1 MSIDWPKGERFFT
14 DILERSKHGVVVLEI
29 SGEIVF
35 ENGII
40 SKPLGVKS
48 YTDEISSID
57 TLCVGDKP
65 LIRIE
70 ENADSNDTVE
80 LSLCRG
86 NQTATILATVEKIT
100 VDSRN
105 YFVLWCQKSVLEDR
119 AASDFSEVVDSSPT
133 SPAFLEQIREL
144 FTSTETTNI
153 AESGLNILTDWIGL
167 DIGCIWLV
175 QEETNDFVRVATTGK
190 ATELLSPRPT
200 FDMNR
205 SLAGQAFRRKEAV
218 FDQPKSQSE
227 GSPIDWA
234 NLHVP
239 IGSVGVFTVFF
250 PNINELEQQTTYIEG
265 LADLI
270 ATALGQLAN
279 NQHREE
285 SPNNRIPIDQ
295 ILTGAAEGQDIGE
308 VGKAVSLRLVRNSVC
323 NSAWFVTTDRNGTW
337 REIKS
342 VAGEREPP
350 ADPDEFF
357 SRTDGNPISRAI
369 ETNTVVVTEQRWTVT
384 NENGNNKKSVSNSV
398 VVPVSYGNHAYGV
411 IVIHDIDD
419 TINENIRWQFRVLG
433 ECIGI
438 VASAVEKKKLLLS
451 ERVQQLEFEVTDP
464 ACLAVAVSNETDAD
478 CEIEYQTLTTDGCH
492 LCYLYVKKDTPQ
504 EVRDA
509 VESIENISRADVVS
523 TDTEGTLLEVI
534 KPDSGAEVMT
544 DVGAT
549 VTQASAE
556 GGIGRLTVEAPVE
569 ADVHKIVEAYTTYNT
584 GSRLVAK
591 REVDKSAATVE
602 GLADT
607 LDNTWTKKQRSA
619 MQAAYYAGYFDWP
632 RENSAEEIAD
642 TLGISPAT
650 FHEHIRAAERKL
662 LETICADNSRVQ
674 W

>member
-1 MSIDWPKGERFFT
+1 MSINWPGDERFFT
-14 DILERSKHGVVVLEI
+14 EVLESSKHGVVVLGT

-35 ENGII
+35 ENGIL
-40 SKPLGVKS
+40 SDSLGVES

-57 TLCVGDKP
+57 TLCVRDEP
-65 LIRIE
+65 LDRIR
-70 ENADSNDTVE
+70 ENAGSNNTVE
-80 LSLCRG
+80 LSLRRHD
-86 NQTATILATVEKIT
+86 QAATILATVEQLT
-100 VDSRN
+100 VDATE
-105 YFVLWCQKSVLEDR
+105 YLVLWCQESIFENR
-119 AASDFSEVVDSSPT
+119 STSDFSGVVDSFST
-133 SPAFLEQIREL
+133 SPAFFEHINGL
-144 FTSTETTNI
+144 FSSTKTTNI
-153 AESGLNILTDWIGL
+153 AESGLELLTDCIGL
-167 DIGCIWLV
+167 DVGCIWHF
-175 QEETNDFVRVATTGK
+175 QEETDEFVRTATTGEADK
-190 ATELLSPRPT
+190 LLAPRPT

-218 FDQPKSQSE
+218 FDQSE
-227 GSPIDWA
+227 HQPNDDPTDWA

-239 IGSVGVFTVFF
+239 IGGDGVLTVFF
-250 PNINELEQQTTYIEG
+250 TDTVDLERQTTQIEA

-270 ATALGQLAN
+270 ATALDQLAN
-279 NQHREE
+279 NQLREE

-295 ILTGAAEGQDIGE
+295 ILAGAAQGQDIGE
-308 VGKAVSLRLVRNSVC
+308 VGKAVSLRLVKNSVC
-323 NSAWFVTTDRNGTW
+323 NSAWFVTTDVDGTW
-337 REIKS
+337 REIES

-357 SRTDGNPISRAI
+357 SRADGNPISRAI
-369 ETNTVVVTEQRWTVT
+369 ETDTVVVSEQRWTVT
-384 NENGNNKKSVSNSV
+384 NENGNNKESVSNSV
-398 VVPVSYGNHAYGV
+398 VVPVSYGNHTYGV
-411 IVIHDIDD
+411 IIIHDANYA
-419 TINENIRWQFRVLG
+419 INDSIRWQLRVLG

-438 VASAVEKKKLLLS
+438 AASAVEKKKLLLS

-464 ACLAVAVSNETDAD
+464 ACLAVAVSNATDTD

-492 LCYLYVKKDTPQ
+492 LCYLYVEKDAPQ
-504 EVRDA
+504 NVRDA
-509 VESIENISRADVVS
+509 VENIENVSRADIVS

-549 VTQASAE
+549 ITQASAE
-556 GGIGRLTVEAPVE
+556 DGVGRLTVETPVE
-569 ADVHKIVEAYTTYNT
+569 TDARKIVEGYTTYNS

-602 GLADT
+602 GLAET
-607 LDNTWTKKQRSA
+607 LSSTLTEKQRSA

-632 RENSAEEIAD
+632 RGNSAEEVAD

-662 LETICADNSRVQ
+662 LGTIFADNSRVQ